1 MSAFVVAQSKL
12 KLYYLH
18 KGIYTDIFCIKK
30 YVGITL
36 LELQSR
42 GPLRMSKVSSECFFL
57 NFIVS
62 LADSHTPHND
72 LPPHMV

>member
-1 MSAFVVAQSKL
+1 MSAFVVAQSRL
-12 KLYYLH
+12 NLYYLH

-42 GPLRMSKVSSECFFL
+42 GPLRMSKVSSECFF
-57 NFIVS
+57 
-62 LADSHTPHND
+62 
-72 LPPHMV
+72 